1 RVNLRT
7 QKRLAASVMDCGER
21 KVWLDPTEVSE
32 ISNANSRQTIRKLVR
47 DGLIIKKPATMHSR
61 SRTRI
66 LADAKRAGRHTGFG
80 KRKGTK
86 DARMP
91 SQVLWMRRLR
101 VLRRL
106 LVKYRAQGKIDK
118 HLYHELYH
126 LSKGNT
132 FKHRRAL
139 IEHIHKAKAEK
150 ARERILKEEMDAK
163 RAKTKAARER
173 RQQRVQEKRNALVG
187 EETVAEEK

>member
-1 RVNLRT
+1 
-7 QKRLAASVMDCGER
+7 
-21 KVWLDPTEVSE
+21 
-32 ISNANSRQTIRKLVR
+32 
-47 DGLIIKKPATMHSR
+47 MHSR
-61 SRTRI
+61 ARTRS
-66 LADAKRAGRHTGFG
+66 LAEAKRAGRHTGFG
-80 KRKGTK
+80 KRKGTA

-106 LVKYRAQGKIDK
+106 LVKYRASGKIDK

-132 FKHRRAL
+132 FKHKRAL
-139 IEHIHKAKAEK
+139 VEHVHKAKAEK

-173 RQQRVQEKRNALVG
+173 RLARVTEKRNALAG
-187 EETVAEEK
+187 GDDDDTKE